1 MSALRNLPG
10 LSSSSLGLGSAAA
23 KAAPATPGV
32 EKVPKKVNNQKL
44 VSGKIATMTTK
55 ATDCMAWT
63 SKVMDSTSLSLSL
76 VLHVQFFH
84 MVTKQSVHVHIT
96 KIYVSLWF
104 YHPRSDTLRNG
115 FKGELDARAKSFND
129 AKGSLEQLY
138 ASCLSEE
145 SIKKDPSLQGKI
157 DSAIRA
163 CDAAVTAFNGTIRS
177 IKSATES

>member
-1 MSALRNLPG
+1 
-10 LSSSSLGLGSAAA
+10 
-23 KAAPATPGV
+23 
-32 EKVPKKVNNQKL
+32 
-44 VSGKIATMTTK
+44 
-55 ATDCMAWT
+55 
-63 SKVMDSTSLSLSL
+63 
-76 VLHVQFFH
+76 